1 MFDYFTFRDYLFL
14 FGLFILNDN
23 VNTVPIAARPCRRR
37 AEAKTV
43 DPTPLPENTMIEN
56 RTAPYA
62 ALLLRLSL
70 GTMFVAHALLKLT
83 VFTLPGTAQF
93 FQSMGLPGVL
103 AYAVFAAELA
113 GGLLL
118 IAGVGTRWVSAA
130 LVPVLLGATWAHA
143 GNGWLFSAPNGGWE
157 YPAFLT
163 AATVVQALLGNGAY
177 ALANL
182 RAGRRPQLQAA

>member
-1 MFDYFTFRDYLFL
+1 
-14 FGLFILNDN
+14 
-23 VNTVPIAARPCRRR
+23 
-37 AEAKTV
+37 
-43 DPTPLPENTMIEN
+43 MIEN

-62 ALLLRLSL
+62 ALVLRLSL
-70 GTMFVAHALLKLT
+70 GAMFVAHALLKLV

-93 FQSMGLPGVL
+93 FQSMGLPGPL
-103 AYAVFAAELA
+103 AYAVFAAELV

-118 IAGVGTRWVSAA
+118 IAGVGTRAVSAA

-143 GNGWLFSAPNGGWE
+143 GNGWLFSAPGGGWE

-163 AATVVQALLGNGAY
+163 VAAVVQALLGNGAY

-182 RAGRRPQLQAA
+182 RTVRRPQLQAA